1 MAFGHRHLGAA
12 CIPFHHV
19 GAGDWC
25 PHGDSNP
32 GRETENLASWPLDDT
47 GKTFVARS
55 GDQSDLTECVRAQ
68 ELIGARSGDI
78 AGASLLAIGSTLLI
92 VVPLQP
98 ACSRPGC

>member
-25 PHGDSNP
+25 RHGDSNP

-47 GKTFVARS
+47 GEIFE
-55 GDQSDLTECVRAQ
+55 GD
-68 ELIGARSGDI
+68 
-78 AGASLLAIGSTLLI
+78 AGI
-92 VVPLQP
+92 
-98 ACSRPGC
+98 